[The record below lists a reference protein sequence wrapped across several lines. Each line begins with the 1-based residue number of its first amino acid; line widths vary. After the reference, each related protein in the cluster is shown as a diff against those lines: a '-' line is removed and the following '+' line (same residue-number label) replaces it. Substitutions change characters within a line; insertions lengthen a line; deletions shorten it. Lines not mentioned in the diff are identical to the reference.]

1 MQKQMPTLSRFG
13 QKFTAASGIV
23 NLMDDLGSALR
34 ENPDMLML
42 GGGTPARVDA
52 VEQVYRKHLQALLQD
67 AESAYALVGR
77 YQGPMGD
84 EAVRDLLA
92 ETLANEYGW
101 AVTRDNIAVTNGGQS
116 AFGILAN
123 MLAGEMADGSR
134 RRVHFPLLPEYLG
147 YADAGLT
154 EGFFSGTRPA
164 LELLPQRR
172 FKYRVDF
179 ERLQLDAGVGALCVS
194 RPTNPS
200 GNVLTV
206 PELDELDRCA
216 RACNIPLI
224 VDAAY
229 GLPFPGLHFPDIHSP
244 DAQSGNSAA
253 WWSDNSILMLSLS
266 KLGLPG
272 LRSGFLV
279 GPPDLVQAF
288 SRANTILNLASGNVG
303 PLLAAELLKSGELLQ
318 LSREVLQPWYRAKAA
333 LAEAAILEALAG
345 VPCHLHVAEGAFFL
359 WLWFPGLPVSTAELY
374 RQLKQAGVLVIP
386 GDAAFPGLQEDWPH
400 SRECVRLSFAVPEQT
415 LRQAAGIIGSVLR
428 RLYQD

>member
-1 MQKQMPTLSRFG
+1 MPTISRFG
-13 QKFTAASGIV
+13 RFSRFGEKFTAASSIV
-23 NLMDDLGSALR
+23 NLMEDLGSALR
-34 ENPDMLML
+34 ENPGMLML
-42 GGGTPARVDA
+42 GGGTPARIDA
-52 VEQVYRKHLQALLQD
+52 VEDVYRKHLQRLLAD
-67 AESAYALVGR
+67 ADSAYALLGR

-84 EAVRDLLA
+84 EAVRELLA

-101 AVTRDNIAVTNGGQS
+101 AVSRDNIAVTNGGQS

-147 YADAGLT
+147 YADTGLT
-154 EGFFSGTRPA
+154 EGFFSGTQPA

-172 FKYRVDF
+172 FKYHVDF
-179 ERLQLDAGVGALCVS
+179 DRLQLDGVGALCVS

-206 PELDELDRCA
+206 PELDELDRRA
-216 RACNIPLI
+216 RACHIPLI

-229 GLPFPGLHFPDIHSP
+229 GLPFPGLHFTGVH
-244 DAQSGNSAA
+244 AGASGA
-253 WWSDNSILMLSLS
+253 WWSDNSVLMLSLS

-279 GPPDLVQAF
+279 GPPDLMQAF

-318 LSREVLQPWYRAKAA
+318 LSREVLQPWYRHKLA
-333 LAEAAILEALAG
+333 LAEAALLDALQD
-345 VPCHLHVAEGAFFL
+345 VPCYLHVAEGAFFL
-359 WLWFPGLPVSTAELY
+359 WLWFPDLPVSTADLY
-374 RQLKQAGVLVIP
+374 LQLKQAGVLVIP
-386 GDAAFPGLQEDWPH
+386 GDAAFPGLQQDWRH
-400 SRECVRLSFAVPEQT
+400 SRECVRISFAVPEHTMQ
-415 LRQAAGIIGSVLR
+415 QAAVIIGTVLR
-428 RLYQD
+428 RIYQA

>member
-1 MQKQMPTLSRFG
+1 MTPLSRFG
-13 QKFTAASGIV
+13 RLSRFGEKFTAASGIV

-34 ENPDMLML
+34 ENPGMLML
-42 GGGTPARVDA
+42 GGGTPARIDA
-52 VEQVYRKHLQALLQD
+52 VEQVYRQQLQRLLQNAD
-67 AESAYALVGR
+67 SAYAMLGR
-77 YQGPMGD
+77 YQGPLGD
-84 EAVRDLLA
+84 EAVRELLA

-101 AVTRDNIAVTNGGQS
+101 AVTREHIAVTNGGQS

-123 MLAGEMADGSR
+123 LLAGEMADGSVQ
-134 RRVHFPLLPEYLG
+134 RVHFPLLPEYLG
-147 YADAGLT
+147 YADAGFT

-179 ERLQLDAGVGALCVS
+179 GRLQLDDGVGALCAS

-200 GNVLTV
+200 GNVLTTQ
-206 PELDELDRCA
+206 ELDELDRRA
-216 RACNIPLI
+216 RARGIPLI

-229 GLPFPGLHFPDIHSP
+229 GLPFPGLHFADIHSGP
-244 DAQSGNSAA
+244 SDA
-253 WWSDNSILMLSLS
+253 WWSDNSVLMLSLS

-279 GPPDLVQAF
+279 GPPDLMQAF

-318 LSREVLQPWYRAKAA
+318 LSREVLQPWYRHKAM
-333 LAEAAILEALAG
+333 LAEAALLEALQD

-386 GDAAFPGLQEDWPH
+386 GDSAFPGLQEDWPH
-400 SRECVRLSFAVPEQT
+400 SRECIRLSFAVPEHT
-415 LRQAAGIIGSVLR
+415 LQQAATIIGAVLKR
-428 RLYQD
+428 IYQS

>member
-1 MQKQMPTLSRFG
+1 MPTHSRFGRLSRFG
-13 QKFTAASGIV
+13 EKFTAASGIV
-23 NLMDDLGSALR
+23 NLMEDLGSAQR
-34 ENPDMLML
+34 ENPSMLML

-52 VEQVYRKHLQALLQD
+52 VEKVYREHLQCLLAD
-67 AESAYALVGR
+67 ADTAYALLGR

-84 EAVRDLLA
+84 EAVRELLA
-92 ETLANEYGW
+92 ETLTREYGW

-123 MLAGEMADGSR
+123 MLAGEMADGSQ

-147 YADAGLT
+147 YADAGFS
-154 EGFFSGTRPA
+154 EGFFCGTRPA

-172 FKYRVDF
+172 FKYHVDF
-179 ERLQLDAGVGALCVS
+179 DRLQLDASAGALCVS

-206 PELDELDRCA
+206 PELDELDRRA

-229 GLPFPGLHFPDIHSP
+229 GLPFPGLHFGD
-244 DAQSGNSAA
+244 SGA
-253 WWSDNSILMLSLS
+253 WWSDNSVLMLSLS

-279 GPPDLVQAF
+279 GPPDLIQAF

-303 PLLAAELLKSGELLQ
+303 PLLAAGLLKSGELLQ
-318 LSREVLQPWYRAKAA
+318 LSRDVLQPWYRNKAQ
-333 LAEAAILEALAG
+333 LAESVLLDALQD

-359 WLWFPGLPVSTAELY
+359 WLWFPGLPLSTAELY
-374 RQLKQAGVLVIP
+374 AQLKQEGVLVIP

-400 SRECVRLSFAVPEQT
+400 SRECIRVSFAVPEET
-415 LRQAAGIIGSVLR
+415 MTRAAAIIGSVLR
-428 RLYQD
+428 RIYGA

>member
-1 MQKQMPTLSRFG
+1 MPTLSRFG

-34 ENPDMLML
+34 ENPGMLML
-42 GGGTPARVDA
+42 GGGTPARIDA
-52 VEQVYRKHLQALLQD
+52 VEQVYRAHLQRLLQD
-67 AESAYALVGR
+67 ADSAYALLGR

-84 EAVRDLLA
+84 EAVRELLA
-92 ETLANEYGW
+92 ETLAHEYGW
-101 AVTRDNIAVTNGGQS
+101 AVTREHIVVTNGGQS

-123 MLAGEMADGSR
+123 LLAGEMADGSL

-147 YADAGLT
+147 YADAGFT

-179 ERLQLDAGVGALCVS
+179 DRLQLDADVGALCVS

-200 GNVLTV
+200 GNVLTTQ
-206 PELDELDRCA
+206 ELDELDRRA
-216 RACNIPLI
+216 RARGLPLI

-229 GLPFPGLHFPDIHSP
+229 GLPFPGLHFPGMQP
-244 DAQSGNSAA
+244 GNSGA
-253 WWSDNSILMLSLS
+253 WWSDNSVLMLSLS

-279 GPPDLVQAF
+279 GPPELMQAF

-303 PLLAAELLKSGELLQ
+303 PLLAAALLKSGELLQ
-318 LSREVLQPWYRAKAA
+318 LSREVLQPWYCRKAA
-333 LAEAAILEALAG
+333 LAEAVLLDALQG

-359 WLWFPGLPVSTAELY
+359 WLWFPGLPVTTAELY
-374 RQLKQAGVLVIP
+374 RQLKQVGVLVIP

-400 SRECVRLSFAVPEQT
+400 SRECVRISFAVPEQT
-415 LRQAAGIIGSVLR
+415 LQQAAPLIGSVLR
-428 RLYQD
+428 RIYRA